1 MLKYSHPQTCDCA
14 AHRVQAKSSAGLWS
28 SLLPALACAVCPACL
43 TAYAKVLSLFGVG
56 FGLSEAQHLGLLIG
70 AIGISV
76 AVSARR
82 AWQTKR
88 VWPLMVACGGVTL
101 LALGHVVL
109 HELEWVGAVVLLG
122 GAVAEQRAI
131 RRARNTQAIAI
142 ELR

>member
-1 MLKYSHPQTCDCA
+1 
-14 AHRVQAKSSAGLWS
+14 
-28 SLLPALACAVCPACL
+28 
-43 TAYAKVLSLFGVG
+43 
-56 FGLSEAQHLGLLIG
+56 
-70 AIGISV
+70 
-76 AVSARR
+76 
-82 AWQTKR
+82 
-88 VWPLMVACGGVTL
+88 MVACGGVTL